1 MKAIAVIPARYAST
15 RMPGK
20 PIMDLCGHPM
30 IWWVYQNVIKANGF
44 ADVYVATDD
53 VRIKHVCEG
62 FGAKVIMTSN
72 SCSCLIDRLYEVSQ
86 VIDADYYVSING
98 DEPILEPEVM
108 GNILPDFVEREKPII
123 RGLCKNFTDPVE
135 VIDSGNIKIVVGKD
149 GYSLY
154 SSRSPIP
161 YPHKSTQFKY
171 KKYVGVE
178 LFNKAALDFYVST
191 EPTEIEKIEDIGS
204 IRFLEHGFRIHYDLV
219 ESDSLS
225 VDTPKDLVKITRVLS
240 QKIENN
246 NNEKCTNA

>member
-30 IWWVYQNVIKANGF
+30 IWWVYQNVKKAKGF
-44 ADVYVATDD
+44 SNIYVATDD
-53 VRIKHVCEG
+53 IRIKEVCEG
-62 FGAKVIMTSN
+62 FGANVIMTSN
-72 SCSCLIDRLYEVSQ
+72 SCSCLIDRLYEVSL
-86 VIDADYYVSING
+86 VVDADYYVSING

-108 GNILPDFVEREKPII
+108 SKILPEFVEKEKPIV
-123 RGLCKNFTDPVE
+123 RGLCKNFTNPVE
-135 VIDSGNIKIVVGKD
+135 VFDSSNIKIVVGKD

-161 YPHKSTQFKY
+161 YPHKSTNYNF

-178 LFNKAALDFYVST
+178 LFNRTALEFYVHS
-191 EPTEIEKIEDIGS
+191 EQTEIEKIEDIGS

-219 ESDSLS
+219 ESKSLS
-225 VDTPKDLVKITRVLS
+225 VDTPKDLEYVK
-240 QKIENN
+240 KILMF
-246 NNEKCTNA
+246 KV

>member
-1 MKAIAVIPARYAST
+1 MKAICVIPARYSST

-20 PIMDLCGHPM
+20 PIMEICGHPM
-30 IWWVYQNVIKANGF
+30 IWWVYQNVIKVKEF
-44 ADVYVATDD
+44 ADIYVATDD
-53 VRIKHVCEG
+53 ERIKTVCEG
-62 FGAKVIMTSN
+62 FGAKVIMTSDN
-72 SCSCLIDRLYEVSQ
+72 CSCLIDRLYEVSCI
-86 VIDADYYVSING
+86 VNADYYISVNC
-98 DEPILEPEVM
+98 DEPILESEVM
-108 GNILPDFVEREKPII
+108 AKILPDFVEKEKPII
-123 RGLCKNFTDPVE
+123 RGLVKEFKDPAE
-135 VIDSGNIKIVVGKD
+135 VIDSGNIKIVVGKG

-161 YPHKSTQFKY
+161 YPHKTTQFKY

-225 VDTPKDLVKITRVLS
+225 VDTTKDLAKVIRVLS
-240 QKIENN
+240 NK
-246 NNEKCTNA
+246 